1 MRIVL
6 LAMTNN
12 MFNPFESKNSV
23 TKEDVLPENDF
34 MIVPL
39 QEQNWHDSVE
49 QEGQLA
55 VDVLETP
62 QEIVVVATL
71 AGTKPENVSLHLH
84 KDLLTIRGE
93 RQLPV
98 PEATNYFYQ
107 ECFWGRFSRTVVL
120 PVDVK
125 EDSARAEYR
134 NGILVIRFS
143 KSLASGSIPLLIVE
157 E

>member
-1 MRIVL
+1 MSDQFLSNQASADSNALGSDFTVL
-6 LAMTNN
+6 GI
-12 MFNPFESKNSV
+12 
-23 TKEDVLPENDF
+23 EDQSW
-34 MIVPL
+34 
-39 QEQNWHDSVE
+39 QESVE

-62 QEIVVVATL
+62 EEIVVVATL
-71 AGTKPENVSLHLH
+71 AGTKPQNVSLHLQ
-84 KDLLTIRGE
+84 KDLLTIRGQ
-93 RQLPV
+93 RDMPI

-107 ECFWGRFSRTVVL
+107 ECFWGHFSRTIVL

-134 NGILVIRFS
+134 NGILVIRFI
-143 KSLASGSIPLLIVE
+143 KSNASGTIPLLIVE

>member
-1 MRIVL
+1 MSDQFLPRQTAPDPNDVGSDFTVL
-6 LAMTNN
+6 G
-12 MFNPFESKNSV
+12 V
-23 TKEDVLPENDF
+23 EDPTW
-34 MIVPL
+34 
-39 QEQNWHDSVE
+39 QESVE

-62 QEIVVVATL
+62 EEIVVVAGL
-71 AGTKPENVSLHLH
+71 AGTKPQNVSLHLQR
-84 KDLLTIRGE
+84 DLLTIRGQ
-93 RQLPV
+93 RDMPV

-107 ECFWGRFSRTVVL
+107 ECFWGRFSRTIVL

-134 NGILVIRFS
+134 NGVLVIRFI
-143 KSLASGSIPLLIVE
+143 KSNASGTIPLLIVE

>member
-1 MRIVL
+1 MV
-6 LAMTNN
+6 
-12 MFNPFESKNSV
+12 
-23 TKEDVLPENDF
+23 
-34 MIVPL
+34 VPL
-39 QEQNWHDSVE
+39 ATESWQDTVE

-62 QEIVVVATL
+62 TEVVVVATL
-71 AGTKPENVSLHLH
+71 AGTKSDKVSLHLH

-93 RQLPV
+93 RELPV

-107 ECFWGRFSRTVVL
+107 ECFWGRFSRTIVL

-125 EDSARAEYR
+125 EDSARAEYK
-134 NGILVIRFS
+134 NGILVIRFL
-143 KSLASGSIPLLIVE
+143 KSNASGTIPLLIVE